1 MRMHHGSYSN
11 MIGVFVRRETDGG
24 QGKRPRDDRG
34 REWVNTSKS
43 HRTPRTAGQTQKME
57 KAKKLCPL

>member
-1 MRMHHGSYSN
+1 

-24 QGKRPRDDRG
+24 QGKRPCDDRG

-57 KAKKLCPL
+57 KAKKLSPL

>member
-1 MRMHHGSYSN
+1 
-11 MIGVFVRRETDGG
+11 MIGVFVRKETDGG

-34 REWVNTSKS
+34 REWGDTSKS

-57 KAKKLCPL
+57 KAKKLSPL